1 LLTDMTALPPLLLL
15 LVLVAGAL
23 AASEVGYWL
32 GRWTGKRDDV
42 FDRQLGIV
50 RGATFAVVA
59 FLIGFAFSGA
69 ASRYVDRLDIIVKE
83 ANALGTAWLR
93 ADTLPEPARGKL
105 KEVLRDYTADRV
117 ALLQEEDMSGIFAR
131 IAKTGGF
138 HDRLWKAG
146 LEGSQGNPTLALLV
160 LPSLNDVIDLHTV
173 HLSAARR
180 HLPTA
185 IFVALLVTAGLSLGL
200 AAFGHGQV
208 GRRFTALDSMYGIVL
223 AAALWMTIDLDYPR
237 YGFIRTNITPMVE
250 TLAGMKL

>member
-1 LLTDMTALPPLLLL
+1 MTALPPLLLL
-15 LVLVAGAL
+15 LVLVAGAI
-23 AASEVGYWL
+23 AACEIGYWL
-32 GRWTGKRDDV
+32 GRVAGPHDEV

-93 ADTLPEPARGKL
+93 ADTLPEPARSKL
-105 KEVLRDYTADRV
+105 KEALRDYTADRV
-117 ALLQEEDMSGIFAR
+117 ALLQEEDMPAILAR
-131 IAKTGGF
+131 IAKAGGF
-138 HDRLWKAG
+138 HDRLWKAA
-146 LEGSQGNPTLALLV
+146 LEGTQGNQTLTLLV
-160 LPSLNDVIDLHTV
+160 LPSINEVIDMHTV

-180 HLPTA
+180 HMPTA

-208 GRRFTALDSMYGIVL
+208 ARRFTALDAMYGIVL

-237 YGFIRTNITPMVE
+237 YGFIRTNIAPMVE
-250 TLAGMKL
+250 TLAGMKA

>member
-1 LLTDMTALPPLLLL
+1 MILLPPLLLL
-15 LVLVAGAL
+15 LALVIGAFV
-23 AASEVGYWL
+23 ASETGYWL
-32 GRWTGKRDDV
+32 GRLAGPRDEV
-42 FDRQLGIV
+42 FGRQLGIV

-69 ASRYVDRLDIIVKE
+69 ASRYVDRLDVIVTE

-105 KEVLRDYTADRV
+105 KTALREYTADRV
-117 ALLQEEDMSGIFAR
+117 ALLREDDMQAILAR
-131 IAKTGGF
+131 IARTGGF
-138 HDRLWKAG
+138 HDRLWQAA
-146 LEGSQGNPTLALLV
+146 LEGTQGNPSLALLV
-160 LPSLNDVIDLHTV
+160 LPSINDVIDLHTV

-208 GRRFTALDSMYGIVL
+208 NRRFLTLDSMYGIVL
-223 AAALWMTIDLDYPR
+223 AAALWMTVDLDYPR
-237 YGFIRTNITPMVE
+237 YGFIRANIAPLVE
-250 TLAGMKL
+250 TLAGMKP

>member
-1 LLTDMTALPPLLLL
+1 MTALPPLLLL

-23 AASEVGYWL
+23 AASEIGYWL
-32 GRWTGKRDDV
+32 GWLTGKRDDV

-83 ANALGTAWLR
+83 ANAIGTAWLR
-93 ADTLPEPARGKL
+93 ADTLAEPARGRL
-105 KEVLRDYTADRV
+105 KAALRDYTADRV
-117 ALLQEEDMSGIFAR
+117 ALLQEDDMSAILAR
-131 IAKTGGF
+131 IAKAGSF

-146 LEGSQGNPTLALLV
+146 LEGTQGNPSLALLV
-160 LPSLNDVIDLHTV
+160 LPSLNDVIDLHTT

-208 GRRFTALDSMYGIVL
+208 GRRFTMLDGMYGAVL

-237 YGFIRTNITPMVE
+237 YGFIRTNIAPMVE

>member
-1 LLTDMTALPPLLLL
+1 MTALPPLLLL

-23 AASEVGYWL
+23 AASEIGYWL
-32 GRWTGKRDDV
+32 GRLTGKRDDV

-83 ANALGTAWLR
+83 ANAIGTAWLR
-93 ADTLPEPARGKL
+93 ADTLAEPARGRL
-105 KEVLRDYTADRV
+105 KAALRDYTADRV
-117 ALLQEEDMSGIFAR
+117 ALLQEDDMSAILAR
-131 IAKTGGF
+131 IAKAGSF

-146 LEGSQGNPTLALLV
+146 LEGTQGNPSLALLV
-160 LPSLNDVIDLHTV
+160 LPSLNDVIDLHTT

-208 GRRFTALDSMYGIVL
+208 GRRFTMLDGMYGAVL

-237 YGFIRTNITPMVE
+237 YGFIRTNIAPMVE

>member
-1 LLTDMTALPPLLLL
+1 MTLLPPLLLL
-15 LVLVAGAL
+15 LVLVVGAF
-23 AASEVGYWL
+23 AASETGYWL
-32 GRWTGKRDDV
+32 GRLSGPRDEL

-69 ASRYVDRLDIIVKE
+69 ASRYVDRLDVIVKE

-105 KEVLRDYTADRV
+105 KTALRDYTAERV
-117 ALLQEEDMSGIFAR
+117 ALLQEQDMQAILAR

-138 HDRLWKAG
+138 HDRLWQAALQG
-146 LEGSQGNPTLALLV
+146 THGNPSLALLV
-160 LPSLNDVIDLHTV
+160 LPSINEVIDLHTV

-180 HLPTA
+180 HLPMA

-208 GRRFTALDSMYGIVL
+208 RRRFTTLDLMYGVVL

-237 YGFIRTNITPMVE
+237 YGFIRTNIAPLVE
-250 TLAGMKL
+250 TLAGMKP

>member
-1 LLTDMTALPPLLLL
+1 MTALPPLLLL

-23 AASEVGYWL
+23 AASEIGYWL
-32 GRWTGKRDDV
+32 GWLTGKRDDV

-83 ANALGTAWLR
+83 ANAIGTAWLR
-93 ADTLPEPARGKL
+93 ADTLAEPARGRL
-105 KEVLRDYTADRV
+105 KAALRDYTADRV
-117 ALLQEEDMSGIFAR
+117 ALLQEDDMSAILAR
-131 IAKTGGF
+131 IAKAGSF

-146 LEGSQGNPTLALLV
+146 LEGTQGNPSLALLV
-160 LPSLNDVIDLHTV
+160 LPSLNDVIDLHTT

-208 GRRFTALDSMYGIVL
+208 GRRFTMLDGMYSAVL

-237 YGFIRTNITPMVE
+237 YGFIRTNIAPMVE

>member
-1 LLTDMTALPPLLLL
+1 MILLPPFLLL
-15 LVLVAGAL
+15 LVLVAGAF
-23 AASEVGYWL
+23 AASEAGYWL
-32 GRWTGKRDDV
+32 GRVTGPRDEP

-69 ASRYVDRLDIIVKE
+69 ASRYVERLDIIAKE

-93 ADTLPEPARGKL
+93 ADTLSEPARSKL
-105 KEVLRDYTADRV
+105 KVALREYTADRV
-117 ALLQEEDMSGIFAR
+117 ALLEEEELSGILAR
-131 IAKTGGF
+131 IAKAGNF
-138 HDRLWKAG
+138 HDRMWKAA
-146 LEGSQGNPTLALLV
+146 LEGTQGNPTLALLV
-160 LPSLNDVIDLHTV
+160 LPSVNEVIDLHTV

-208 GRRFTALDSMYGIVL
+208 ARRFMLLDLMYGVVL

-237 YGFIRTNITPMVE
+237 YGFIRANHAPLIE
-250 TLAGMKL
+250 TLAGMKP

>member
-1 LLTDMTALPPLLLL
+1 MTALPPLLLL

-23 AASEVGYWL
+23 AASEIGYWL
-32 GRWTGKRDDV
+32 GRLTGKRDDV

-83 ANALGTAWLR
+83 ANAIGTAWLR
-93 ADTLPEPARGKL
+93 ADTLAEPARGKL
-105 KEVLRDYTADRV
+105 KAALRDYTADRV
-117 ALLQEEDMSGIFAR
+117 ALLQEDDMSAILAR
-131 IAKTGGF
+131 IAKAGSF

-146 LEGSQGNPTLALLV
+146 LEGTQGNPSLALLV
-160 LPSLNDVIDLHTV
+160 LPSLNDVIDLHTT

-208 GRRFTALDSMYGIVL
+208 GRRFTMLDGMYGAVL

-237 YGFIRTNITPMVE
+237 YGFIRTNIAPMVE